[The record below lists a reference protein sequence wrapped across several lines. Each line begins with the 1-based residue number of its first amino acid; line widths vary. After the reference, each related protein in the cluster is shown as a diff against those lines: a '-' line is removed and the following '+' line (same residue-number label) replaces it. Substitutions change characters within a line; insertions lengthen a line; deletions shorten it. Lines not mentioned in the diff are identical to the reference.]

1 MRGGYQTQADVARR
15 ITWFILLL
23 VGLFLMIALYYVKT
37 RAQTARQAASQ
48 LHYEIALE
56 EAAIGVLRAE
66 IAHLEDPAR
75 LQVLAVEH
83 LELAPTETAQ
93 MIEVSDIAIRFP
105 IKAEVLVAETDAGAA
120 LKSGDAP

>member
-1 MRGGYQTQADVARR
+1 MRGGYQTQADIARR

-23 VGLFLMIALYYVKT
+23 IGVSLMIALYYIKT
-37 RAQTARQAASQ
+37 RAQTARQSASK

-75 LQVLAVEH
+75 LQGLASEY
-83 LELAPTETAQ
+83 LGLAPTETSQ
-93 MIEVSDIAIRFP
+93 MIEAVDIASRFP
-105 IKAEVLVAETDAGAA
+105 LKAEMRPIESTNGEGA
-120 LKSGDAP
+120 P

>member
-15 ITWFILLL
+15 ITWFLLL
-23 VGLFLMIALYYVKT
+23 LIGVSLMIALYYIKT
-37 RAQTARQAASQ
+37 RAQTARQSAAK

-75 LQVLAVEH
+75 LQGLASEY
-83 LELAPTETAQ
+83 LDLAPTETSQ
-93 MIEVSDIAIRFP
+93 MIEVADIVNRFP
-105 IKAEVLVAETDAGAA
+105 LKTKKRLAESANGEGA
-120 LKSGDAP
+120 P